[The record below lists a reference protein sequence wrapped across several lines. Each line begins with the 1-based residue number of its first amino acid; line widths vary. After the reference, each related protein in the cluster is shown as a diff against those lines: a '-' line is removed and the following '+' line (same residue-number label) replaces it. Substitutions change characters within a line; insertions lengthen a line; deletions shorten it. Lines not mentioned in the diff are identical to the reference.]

1 MAVTLRGPLVFEFA
15 LTVIGN
21 GTAMEPGTRRPC
33 PEPPD
38 PLYPAAA
45 TVRTLEDLAA
55 LLRDLRR
62 RHARSRRDSTL
73 TYRELAV
80 RTGWSQT
87 AIAEYFTARTL
98 PPTDRLDALLE
109 VLCATPAERRALAT
123 ARDRVEETNRRAKR
137 RPITRSV
144 SVAPASAS
152 APTSASVSAATAVD
166 APSAALAAQPCA
178 VPRQLPAAPRLFTG
192 RTRELTRLDTALDEQ
207 AEAGGTLV
215 ISVIGGMGGVGK
227 TWLALHWAHRHLDR
241 FPDGQLYVDLRGFDP
256 TGRPLA
262 PATVVRGFLEAL
274 DVAPTAIPTGQEA
287 QAALY
292 RSLAADRRM
301 LIVLDNAQDTA
312 QVVPLLPGGA
322 TCTVLITSRR
332 QLSGLI
338 ATHGAHALALDV
350 LPGDEA
356 RQLLARHLGR
366 TRLNAEP
373 VAAATLL
380 GCCAGLPLALSV
392 AAARVTAHPHL
403 SLTSLATELH
413 DDAHRLDA
421 LNAGEPQADLRAV
434 LSWSS
439 HALSPD
445 AARAFA
451 LLGIAPG
458 PDIEPSAAASLLA
471 RSPAATRAAL
481 RELDHAHLIQRHCA
495 ERYRMHDL
503 LRLHAAEQARDHLT
517 PAEQQAALRRLVDFY
532 AHTSCAGARLL
543 APHHPAPPIGE
554 PVPGCVAH
562 PLPDQ
567 ASTMAWFDAEHD
579 NLLAAQQLARRR
591 LWDAEVCHLA
601 WALDPYHRRRGHL
614 DDQATAW
621 RLAVSCAR
629 RLRDPAVRIQAHQML
644 GDARSQLGRTAD
656 ALHHLRHALALAER
670 TGDIVRQAEIHHSL
684 GGMWERHGD
693 DRRALEHAHRA
704 LLIFRGLDDTFFY
717 SRARAL
723 NAVGWL
729 QTRLGAYCEARAN
742 CEAALELL
750 RQYPSGNRQ
759 VGESSTLD
767 SLGYIAYRLGEYDK
781 ALDYY
786 GQALAICRA
795 QGHSFLQAD
804 VLHRTGE
811 IRLAQHRHDGARE
824 AWEQALELY
833 AAQHR
838 FADAEHVRQQL
849 DALDNRTLTLH
860 VASSSVNWPAVSDA

>member
-1 MAVTLRGPLVFEFA
+1 
-15 LTVIGN
+15 
-21 GTAMEPGTRRPC
+21 MEPGTRRPC

-38 PLYPAAA
+38 PLTSAAA
-45 TVRTLEDLAA
+45 TAATIEDLAA

-109 VLCATPAERRALAT
+109 VLCATPAERRAFAT
-123 ARDRVEETNRRAKR
+123 ARDRVEEANRQARR
-137 RPITRSV
+137 RPATR
-144 SVAPASAS
+144 S
-152 APTSASVSAATAVD
+152 APTGAARATASGHM
-166 APSAALAAQPCA
+166 PTAARPVA

-192 RTRELTRLDTALDEQ
+192 RVRELAHLDAALDEQ
-207 AEAGGTLV
+207 SEAGGTLV
-215 ISVIGGMGGVGK
+215 LSAIGGMGGIGK

-256 TGRPLA
+256 TGQPLA
-262 PATVVRGFLEAL
+262 PAAVVRGFLEAL

-312 QVVPLLPGGA
+312 QVAPLLPGGA

-332 QLSGLI
+332 QLTGLI

-356 RQLLARHLGR
+356 RRLLARQLGR

-380 GCCAGLPLALSV
+380 DCCAGLPLALSV
-392 AAARVTAHPHL
+392 VAARATSHPHL
-403 SLTSLATELH
+403 SLTALATELR
-413 DDAHRLDA
+413 DDTHRLDA

-458 PDIEPSAAASLLA
+458 ADIAPPAAASLLD
-471 RSPAATRAAL
+471 RSPTATRAVL
-481 RELDHAHLIQRHCA
+481 RELDHAHLIQRHTATA

-503 LRLHAAEQARDHLT
+503 LRLHATEQARDLLT
-517 PAEQQAALRRLVDFY
+517 PAEQQQALRRLVDFY
-532 AHTSCAGARLL
+532 VHTARAGARLL
-543 APHHPAPPIGE
+543 APQQPAAPIDE
-554 PVPGCVAH
+554 PAPGCVTH
-562 PLPDQ
+562 PLADQ

-579 NLLAAQQLARRR
+579 SLLAVQQLAHRQR
-591 LWDAEVCHLA
+591 WDAQVCHLA
-601 WALDPYHRRRGHL
+601 WALNPHHRRRGLLEH
-614 DDQATAW
+614 QAAAW

-644 GDARSQLGRTAD
+644 GDARAQLGRTAD
-656 ALHHLRHALALAER
+656 ALHHLRHALALAEL
-670 TGDIVRQAEIHHSL
+670 TGDIVSQAEIHHSL

-693 DRRALEHAHRA
+693 DRRALEHAQRA
-704 LLIFRGLDDTFFY
+704 LVIFQALDGSYYY
-717 SRARAL
+717 SQARAL

-729 QTRLGAYCEARAN
+729 QTRIGAYAEARAN

-759 VGESSTLD
+759 VGESNTLD
-767 SLGYIAYRLGEYDK
+767 SLGYIAHRLGEYDR

-786 GQALAICRA
+786 DQALAICRA
-795 QGHSFLQAD
+795 QGHTYLEPH
-804 VLHRTGE
+804 VLHGIAETH
-811 IRLAQHRHDGARE
+811 LAQHNHGQARD
-824 AWEQALELY
+824 AWKQALELFT
-833 AAQHR
+833 AQHR
-838 FADAEHVRQQL
+838 LAEARRTQQQL
-849 DALDNRTLTLH
+849 GALDDRTLTLH
-860 VASSSVNWPAVSDA
+860 IA